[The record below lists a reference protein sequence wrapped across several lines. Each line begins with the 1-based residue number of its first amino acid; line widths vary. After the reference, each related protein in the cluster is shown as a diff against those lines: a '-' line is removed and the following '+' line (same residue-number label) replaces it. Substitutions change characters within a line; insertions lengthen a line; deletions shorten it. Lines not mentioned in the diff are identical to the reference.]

1 MVPEEIVV
9 WYSYVE
15 QRSKARSTC
24 SVAQE
29 RDRFF
34 VHFVECL
41 NQGSRL
47 ERSDPIFDREK
58 ITEIVSGARSSKSIC
73 VLHDKGK
80 HFVNS
85 LPTCHINLH
94 SLLLTRHKLTDFSSA
109 SHRRQLHYSARA
121 AVSRAPGFTFWR
133 DISSVALI
141 IFCQPESYAKVSFSP
156 SPARRL
162 GSCCE
167 RETIQP
173 TGQDII

>member
-1 MVPEEIVV
+1 MI
-9 WYSYVE
+9 
-15 QRSKARSTC
+15 
-24 SVAQE
+24 
-29 RDRFF
+29 RF
-34 VHFVECL
+34 L
-41 NQGSRL
+41 TAK
-47 ERSDPIFDREK
+47 K

-121 AVSRAPGFTFWR
+121 AVSRALGFTFWR

-156 SPARRL
+156 FIRQTPRL
-162 GSCCE
+162 LL
-167 RETIQP
+167 RKRDHTAYR
-173 TGQDII
+173 TDIICYHILDSIRYSFWRAGEEHD